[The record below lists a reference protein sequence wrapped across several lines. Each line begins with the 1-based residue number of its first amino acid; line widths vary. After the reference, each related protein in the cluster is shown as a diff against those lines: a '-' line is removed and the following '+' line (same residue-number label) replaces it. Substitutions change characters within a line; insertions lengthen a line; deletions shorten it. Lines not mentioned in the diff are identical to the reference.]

1 MNQLT
6 VQKTPEPPYLS
17 EQRKDQR
24 HEIINLLAVTEKGTG
39 QILDINGGG
48 LSFGCLYPHDFPQE
62 FHMDI
67 LDAKG
72 SHIKKIKVR
81 KMRETTNYFQNPLS
95 TFELVIGVEF
105 FALTS
110 VQADELAYLLENNIE
125 MIIYP
130 HLHLI

>member
-1 MNQLT
+1 
-6 VQKTPEPPYLS
+6 
-17 EQRKDQR
+17 
-24 HEIINLLAVTEKGTG
+24 
-39 QILDINGGG
+39 
-48 LSFGCLYPHDFPQE
+48 
-62 FHMDI
+62 MDI

-81 KMRETTNYFQNPLS
+81 KMRETTNYFEDPLS

>member
-6 VQKTPEPPYLS
+6 VQKTPDPPYLS
-17 EQRKDQR
+17 EQRKSQR

-39 QILDINGGG
+39 QILDINGVG
-48 LSFGCLYPHDFPQE
+48 LSFGCLYPHDFPHE
-62 FHMDI
+62 FQMDI

-72 SHIKKIKVR
+72 SHIKKINVR
-81 KMRETTNYFQNPLS
+81 KIRETTNYFQDPLS

-110 VQADELAYLLENNIE
+110 TQADELACLLENNIE
-125 MIIYP
+125 LINYP
-130 HLHLI
+130 YLHVI

>member
-6 VQKTPEPPYLS
+6 VQKTPDPPYLS
-17 EQRKDQR
+17 EQRKSQR

-39 QILDINGGG
+39 QILDINGVG
-48 LSFGCLYPHDFPQE
+48 LSFGCLYPHDFPHE
-62 FHMDI
+62 FQMDI

-72 SHIKKIKVR
+72 SHIKKINVR
-81 KMRETTNYFQNPLS
+81 KIRETTNYFQDPLS

-110 VQADELAYLLENNIE
+110 TQADELAYLLENNIE
-125 MIIYP
+125 LINYP
-130 HLHLI
+130 YLHVI